1 MNRPFFVF
9 LLYSLRPSFRGV
21 VAFFT
26 ETKENLIAV
35 TSSRKRRKIPSYP
48 TLTVTPCMAA
58 CKSIQRSRNAGT
70 PATALVRSRVFSFS
84 FAVENCRV
92 LSFNF
97 AVENYRHA

>member
-1 MNRPFFVF
+1 LFVF
-9 LLYSLRPSFRGV
+9 SNYSLRSSFRGV

-35 TSSRKRRKIPSYP
+35 TSSLLYAAKSSYP
-48 TLTVTPCMAA
+48 TLMVTPCCMAA

-70 PATALVRSRVFSFS
+70 PVTALVRFRVFSFS

-92 LSFNF
+92 LSFSF